1 MRPRWAATM
10 TAGTTSLSSKVE
22 GHPAGPK
29 AVHDVG
35 LGEVNLAAEGGCDD
49 HLDDRVERFVWG
61 DFALCDQDAAA
72 TFDEE
77 LAQEEA
83 FAFGEF
89 QSELRD
95 EDALVPRPAR
105 PTTIRSPWL
114 MSPAASGSG
123 SSGGSAGGSLTD
135 RTARTCGLFGSRR
148 HPSTCPS
155 TVGM

>member
-83 FAFGEF
+83 FAFGEY

-105 PTTIRSPWL
+105 AHDDPVALVDEP
-114 MSPAASGSG
+114 
-123 SSGGSAGGSLTD
+123 GGERFGFVGRVGGRVAD
-135 RTARTCGLFGSRR
+135 
-148 HPSTCPS
+148 
-155 TVGM
+155 